1 MKVRKI
7 AVFSLIISVIWLS
20 FSCNPALGSAWYSR
34 AASQGKGNETQPP
47 IDNGD
52 EEVPEEPQNPGDYIE
67 VNPFEYFNENY
78 VYPASKFDEWV
89 VYMTAIT
96 ATNVAS
102 YKFEPVTPWTD
113 NGMGEYEYL
122 GRDGKGKVI
131 GEGQLNKTWNLKYY
145 MYKTRKD
152 RWAKSNKFNPNLT
165 AEEAAKQKRFCFYRF
180 TGDASAG
187 TKLDNSTFCVDTYSK
202 FLFFYSEPATKKVTF
217 GNTIPSDWRDYE
229 SESHDKHT
237 KKDKKFYEYDP
248 VGYVMEDGSVVIY
261 NWFKAQ
267 IIASNY
273 SPSMNEKYKYVAK
286 AGKPGEKG
294 RPGHSPYKYE
304 KLKIYGSEEDDSS
317 TNPILW
323 IHAKSLKNST
333 MAGLKWTNWIKWI
346 SAPDAPL
353 FSYSLKSTLSYTEN
367 GNAVNKSVELVQKN
381 NGSNSGSANDFQA
394 IEAGGEQIFYSK
406 LFQQEIPADSKSQKL
421 SLDMQI
427 VKSNRKGAS
436 GKENKLSEPFFLYK
450 FSNPID
456 ITYDKDS
463 RTWKSPAVTDKEIIA
478 DGTNQPSIKIS
489 YPAFE
494 LKRRQIKEFVITLNS
509 SKKKSNDNWDMAAEG
524 EIEVTY
530 TIGFN

>member
-304 KLKIYGSEEDDSS
+304 KLKIYGAENEEDQAP
-317 TNPILW
+317 TLRIAPVY
-323 IHAKSLKNST
+323 LKNISIL
-333 MAGLKWTNWIKWI
+333 GIYWNWL
-346 SAPDAPL
+346 SQATPADPV
-353 FSYSLKSTLSYTEN
+353 FSYSYKAKLSYSDN
-367 GNAVNKSVELVQKN
+367 GNTPIIEEELADHNHGASTSNKNKC
-381 NGSNSGSANDFQA
+381 QA
-394 IEAGGEQIFYSK
+394 IKLGEEITFTPK
-406 LFQQEIPADSKSQKL
+406 LLQKEIPNDAEHIEAELILQIIKYNTKVGGTTQEEYISKFKNSIK
-421 SLDMQI
+421 
-427 VKSNRKGAS
+427 
-436 GKENKLSEPFFLYK
+436 
-450 FSNPID
+450 
-456 ITYDKDS
+456 ITYDKAAKK
-463 RTWKSPAVTDKEIIA
+463 WLCPAANKKEILP
-478 DGTNQPSIKIS
+478 GVKMS
-489 YPAFE
+489 YRAFE
-494 LKRRQIKEFVITLNS
+494 LKRGKLKIFKILFESTG
-509 SKKKSNDNWDMAAEG
+509 AEG
-524 EIEVTY
+524 DVEAAYMISW
-530 TIGFN
+530 N